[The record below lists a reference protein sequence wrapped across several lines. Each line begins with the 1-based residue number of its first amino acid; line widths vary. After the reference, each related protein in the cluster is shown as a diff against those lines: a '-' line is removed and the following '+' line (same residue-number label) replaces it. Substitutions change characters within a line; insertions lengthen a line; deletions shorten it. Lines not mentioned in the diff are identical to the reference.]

1 MTRRG
6 NLRISDFRMS
16 LIKYKVAFS
25 IFIFTLVVASESSSS
40 TAQHGDKDR
49 NRLVRDT
56 FCKEN
61 MEYPHGNFCCLNCP
75 AGTYVRELC
84 GKAGERGKCE
94 TCDYDTYMDHENG
107 LRQCFMC
114 TKCRRDQVEM
124 EPCTST
130 RDRGCQCKPGSFCLP
145 DQACEVCK
153 KCSKCKEDEEKVKNC
168 TTISNTVCRK
178 KPPAPNTISGS
189 PLPVAAAVGTVILSL
204 PILATVVYCV
214 WKKRKSNKTTEV
226 PINPSEMV
234 KITMGENNDRTMEES
249 QNSRNAELEV
259 PQRETQPF
267 LQDQLAVG
275 AKPSA
280 FEDEDRGLGD
290 SLPNT
295 TSSSQT
301 SLSAQP
307 TAPSPSSSPHP
318 SPETQRQP
326 AARGNVTRRLVPLMG
341 EESLKRSFDLFGEY
355 LDFCYCKRF
364 FRKIGLSDN
373 TIKAAEGYP
382 PADRVYEL
390 LKNWMEKEGLRA
402 DINYLLD
409 VLLELDQRLS
419 AENIIC
425 KVIENEYYKYEDE
438 CN

>member
-1 MTRRG
+1 MTRGG
-6 NLRISDFRMS
+6 NLSISDFRMS
-16 LIKYKVAFS
+16 FIKCKVVFS
-25 IFIFTLVVASESSSS
+25 IFIFTLVGTAELSSS
-40 TAQHGDKDR
+40 TAQHGDRDR
-49 NRLVRDT
+49 NRVVRDT
-56 FCKEN
+56 ICREN
-61 MEYPHGNFCCLNCP
+61 MEYKQDDFCCLNCP
-75 AGTYVRELC
+75 AGTYVKEPC
-84 GKAGERGKCE
+84 SKAGERGKCE
-94 TCDYDTYMDHENG
+94 TCDYDTYMEHDNG
-107 LRQCFMC
+107 LKQCFMC
-114 TKCRRDQVEM
+114 TKCRRDQVET

-153 KCSKCKEDEEKVKNC
+153 KCSKCKADEVKVKNC
-168 TTISNTVCRK
+168 TTTSNTVCRQ
-178 KPPAPNTISGS
+178 KPPAPNTISAE
-189 PLPVAAAVGTVILSL
+189 AAAVGIVIPSL
-204 PILATVVYCV
+204 IIIVLGVSYYF
-214 WKKRKSNKTTEV
+214 WKKRQSKKTEV

-234 KITMGENNDRTMEES
+234 KIHMGENNDRTMEES

-307 TAPSPSSSPHP
+307 TAPSSSSSPHP

-326 AARGNVTRRLVPLMG
+326 AARGNVTRKLLPLMG
-341 EESLKRSFDLFGEY
+341 EESLKKSFDLFGEY

-373 TIKAAEGYP
+373 AIKAAEGSP

-390 LKNWMEKEGLRA
+390 LTTWMEKEGLKA
-402 DINYLLD
+402 EINYLLD
-409 VLLELDQRLS
+409 VLLELGQRLS